1 MVHDTITGADGDKFL
16 QNITHHYWKD
26 NGQGVGSLFSWT
38 GDPAVVQ
45 GPEEGIAAE
54 TAHVYSSYIGT
65 DQELLH
71 LPGNHTLGQV
81 NPNLVRDMAHG
92 LGPYVNNIAGTSG
105 GLPGF
110 GDPLDGHTMSGALPV
125 AKGVLASI
133 ILTVCLAPV
142 GCGSNVGEKASGTT
156 SSSAKSSASFA
167 PPPPSINAPDRAHR
181 KSSGVLAEIPHL

>member
-81 NPNLVRDMAHG
+81 NPNW
-92 LGPYVNNIAGTSG
+92 
-105 GLPGF
+105 
-110 GDPLDGHTMSGALPV
+110 
-125 AKGVLASI
+125 
-133 ILTVCLAPV
+133 
-142 GCGSNVGEKASGTT
+142 SNVGEKASGTT